1 MLQLLLERGQ
11 SYDDLASILGV
22 GPDEVRTRARTALT
36 DLAGAD
42 PDRNVALTDYLLGQ
56 ADPIDRADAVR
67 HLKDDPED
75 LALVTE
81 LAQSFASWLRRRS
94 CRGCRARTASPALG
108 VHRRRLPKPL
118 KKLAPA
124 PKESADGEPS
134 PPRTTL
140 SRRQTQGIVVAAC
153 ATVLVAVG
161 VLAIA
166 GVFNSSS
173 SGSTTTST
181 SNPTPPSG
189 TVQGYPLLP
198 IAAANNKGQG
208 AKLDSNGNFED
219 SIPIPTAVQ
228 SILPN
233 VQAVAITLA
242 NNTKVAKSIQTAVQN
257 KQAILTVEGQ
267 TDFIGVVGSKKGKVF
282 PIRAHRRQ
290 EREGIRHGG
299 AGSYEQATLLPGQD
313 DRPRSTAQRLQ
324 LHHLAGRRNRAEAEV
339 GNSDGGRPRDA
350 RPGRG
355 RGAAAAPAQ
364 PWEPPAGA
372 RWQYQ
377 LESSD
382 KSLKSTGG
390 IDVNICQPPAGGGPC
405 VRPQVF
411 DIDLYEDGQ
420 VSGNDHT
427 VNTAAVN
434 AIHRRGGH
442 AVCYLS
448 AGTPRTSA
456 PTTTSTSSSTAH
468 MATA

>member
-81 LAQSFASWLRRRS
+81 LAQKLRLVAPEAELPRLPGEDRQPRP
-94 CRGCRARTASPALG
+94 RGST
-108 VHRRRLPKPL
+108 RRRLPKPL

-181 SNPTPPSG
+181 SNLTPPSG

-257 KQAILTVEGQ
+257 KQAILTVEGT
-267 TDFIGVVGSKKGKVF
+267 TDFIGVVGAKKGKVF
-282 PIRAHRRQ
+282 PIQ
-290 EREGIRHGG
+290 LT
-299 AGSYEQATLLPGQD
+299 AGKNVKGSG
-313 DRPRSTAQRLQ
+313 TAALGVTNKQPFFQVKMTGL
-324 LHHLAGRRNRAEAEV
+324 
-339 GNSDGGRPRDA
+339 
-350 RPGRG
+350 
-355 RGAAAAPAQ
+355 AQ
-364 PWEPPAGA
+364 PPNG
-372 RWQYQ
+372 
-377 LESSD
+377 SSYIIW
-382 KSLKSTGG
+382 LVVG
-390 IDVNICQPPAGGGPC
+390 
-405 VRPQVF
+405 
-411 DIDLYEDGQ
+411 
-420 VSGNDHT
+420 
-427 VNTAAVN
+427 TA
-434 AIHRRGGH
+434 
-442 AVCYLS
+442 
-448 AGTPRTSA
+448 PKQ
-456 PTTTSTSSSTAH
+456 
-468 MATA
+468 

>member
-22 GPDEVRTRARTALT
+22 GSDEVRTRARTALT

-75 LALVTE
+75 LALVSE
-81 LAQSFASWLRRRS
+81 LAQKLRLVAPEAELPRLPGEDRQPRP
-94 CRGCRARTASPALG
+94 RGST
-108 VHRRRLPKPL
+108 RRRLPKPL

-173 SGSTTTST
+173 SGSTTTSS

-257 KQAILTVEGQ
+257 KQAILTVEGT
-267 TDFIGVVGSKKGKVF
+267 TDFIGVVGAKKGKVF
-282 PIRAHRRQ
+282 PIQ
-290 EREGIRHGG
+290 LT
-299 AGSYEQATLLPGQD
+299 AGKNVKGSGTAALGVTNKQPFFQVKMTGLAQPPNGSSYIIWLVVG
-313 DRPRSTAQRLQ
+313 TAQKQ
-324 LHHLAGRRNRAEAEV
+324 
-339 GNSDGGRPRDA
+339 
-350 RPGRG
+350 
-355 RGAAAAPAQ
+355 Q
-364 PWEPPAGA
+364 
-372 RWQYQ
+372 
-377 LESSD
+377 
-382 KSLKSTGG
+382 
-390 IDVNICQPPAGGGPC
+390 
-405 VRPQVF
+405 
-411 DIDLYEDGQ
+411 
-420 VSGNDHT
+420 
-427 VNTAAVN
+427 
-434 AIHRRGGH
+434 
-442 AVCYLS
+442 
-448 AGTPRTSA
+448 
-456 PTTTSTSSSTAH
+456 
-468 MATA
+468 

>member
-75 LALVTE
+75 LALVSE
-81 LAQSFASWLRRRS
+81 LAQKLRLVAPEAELPRLPGEDRQPRP
-94 CRGCRARTASPALG
+94 RGST
-108 VHRRRLPKPL
+108 RRRLPKPL

-161 VLAIA
+161 VLAVA

-257 KQAILTVEGQ
+257 KQAILTVEGT
-267 TDFIGVVGSKKGKVF
+267 TDFIGVVGAKKGKVF
-282 PIRAHRRQ
+282 PIQ
-290 EREGIRHGG
+290 LT
-299 AGSYEQATLLPGQD
+299 AGKNVKGSG
-313 DRPRSTAQRLQ
+313 TAALGVTNKQPFFQVKMTGL
-324 LHHLAGRRNRAEAEV
+324 
-339 GNSDGGRPRDA
+339 
-350 RPGRG
+350 
-355 RGAAAAPAQ
+355 AQ
-364 PWEPPAGA
+364 PPNG
-372 RWQYQ
+372 
-377 LESSD
+377 SSYIIW
-382 KSLKSTGG
+382 LVVG
-390 IDVNICQPPAGGGPC
+390 
-405 VRPQVF
+405 
-411 DIDLYEDGQ
+411 
-420 VSGNDHT
+420 
-427 VNTAAVN
+427 TA
-434 AIHRRGGH
+434 
-442 AVCYLS
+442 
-448 AGTPRTSA
+448 PKQ
-456 PTTTSTSSSTAH
+456 
-468 MATA
+468 

>member
-22 GPDEVRTRARTALT
+22 EPDEVRTRARTALT

-81 LAQSFASWLRRRS
+81 LAQKLRLVAPEAELPRLPGEDRQPRP
-94 CRGCRARTASPALG
+94 RGST
-108 VHRRRLPKPL
+108 RRRLPKPL

-282 PIRAHRRQ
+282 PIQ
-290 EREGIRHGG
+290 LT
-299 AGSYEQATLLPGQD
+299 AGKNVKGSG
-313 DRPRSTAQRLQ
+313 TAALGVTNKQPFFQVKMTGL
-324 LHHLAGRRNRAEAEV
+324 
-339 GNSDGGRPRDA
+339 
-350 RPGRG
+350 
-355 RGAAAAPAQ
+355 AQ
-364 PWEPPAGA
+364 PPNG
-372 RWQYQ
+372 
-377 LESSD
+377 SSYIIW
-382 KSLKSTGG
+382 LVVG
-390 IDVNICQPPAGGGPC
+390 
-405 VRPQVF
+405 
-411 DIDLYEDGQ
+411 
-420 VSGNDHT
+420 
-427 VNTAAVN
+427 TA
-434 AIHRRGGH
+434 
-442 AVCYLS
+442 
-448 AGTPRTSA
+448 PKQK
-456 PTTTSTSSSTAH
+456 
-468 MATA
+468 

>member
-1 MLQLLLERGQ
+1 MAPEAELPRLPGEDRQPRPRG
-11 SYDDLASILGV
+11 S
-22 GPDEVRTRARTALT
+22 T
-36 DLAGAD
+36 
-42 PDRNVALTDYLLGQ
+42 
-56 ADPIDRADAVR
+56 
-67 HLKDDPED
+67 
-75 LALVTE
+75 
-81 LAQSFASWLRRRS
+81 
-94 CRGCRARTASPALG
+94 
-108 VHRRRLPKPL
+108 RRRLPKPL

-173 SGSTTTST
+173 SGSTTAST

-282 PIRAHRRQ
+282 PIQ
-290 EREGIRHGG
+290 LT
-299 AGSYEQATLLPGQD
+299 AGKNVKGSG
-313 DRPRSTAQRLQ
+313 TAALGVTNKQPFFQVKMTGL
-324 LHHLAGRRNRAEAEV
+324 
-339 GNSDGGRPRDA
+339 
-350 RPGRG
+350 
-355 RGAAAAPAQ
+355 AQ
-364 PWEPPAGA
+364 PPNG
-372 RWQYQ
+372 
-377 LESSD
+377 SSYIIW
-382 KSLKSTGG
+382 LVVG
-390 IDVNICQPPAGGGPC
+390 
-405 VRPQVF
+405 
-411 DIDLYEDGQ
+411 
-420 VSGNDHT
+420 
-427 VNTAAVN
+427 TA
-434 AIHRRGGH
+434 
-442 AVCYLS
+442 
-448 AGTPRTSA
+448 PKQK
-456 PTTTSTSSSTAH
+456 
-468 MATA
+468 

>member
-75 LALVTE
+75 LALVSE
-81 LAQSFASWLRRRS
+81 LAQKLRLVAPEAELPRLPGEDRQPRP
-94 CRGCRARTASPALG
+94 RGST
-108 VHRRRLPKPL
+108 RRRLPKPL

-228 SILPN
+228 SSLPN

-242 NNTKVAKSIQTAVQN
+242 ANKKVAASIQKAVQN
-257 KQAILTVEGQ
+257 KQAILTVEGT
-267 TDFIGVVGSKKGKVF
+267 TDFIGVVGAKKGKVF
-282 PIRAHRRQ
+282 PIQ
-290 EREGIRHGG
+290 LT
-299 AGSYEQATLLPGQD
+299 AGKNVKGSG
-313 DRPRSTAQRLQ
+313 TAALGVTNKQPFFQVKMTGL
-324 LHHLAGRRNRAEAEV
+324 
-339 GNSDGGRPRDA
+339 
-350 RPGRG
+350 
-355 RGAAAAPAQ
+355 AQ
-364 PWEPPAGA
+364 PPNG
-372 RWQYQ
+372 
-377 LESSD
+377 SSYIIW
-382 KSLKSTGG
+382 LVVG
-390 IDVNICQPPAGGGPC
+390 
-405 VRPQVF
+405 
-411 DIDLYEDGQ
+411 
-420 VSGNDHT
+420 
-427 VNTAAVN
+427 TA
-434 AIHRRGGH
+434 
-442 AVCYLS
+442 
-448 AGTPRTSA
+448 PKQ
-456 PTTTSTSSSTAH
+456 
-468 MATA
+468 

>member
-81 LAQSFASWLRRRS
+81 LAQKLRLVAPEAELPRLPGEDRQPRP
-94 CRGCRARTASPALG
+94 RGST
-108 VHRRRLPKPL
+108 RRRLPKPL

-282 PIRAHRRQ
+282 PIQ
-290 EREGIRHGG
+290 LT
-299 AGSYEQATLLPGQD
+299 AGKNVKGSGTAALGVTNKQPFFQVKMTGLAQPPNGSSYIIWLVVG
-313 DRPRSTAQRLQ
+313 TAQKQ
-324 LHHLAGRRNRAEAEV
+324 
-339 GNSDGGRPRDA
+339 
-350 RPGRG
+350 
-355 RGAAAAPAQ
+355 Q
-364 PWEPPAGA
+364 
-372 RWQYQ
+372 
-377 LESSD
+377 
-382 KSLKSTGG
+382 
-390 IDVNICQPPAGGGPC
+390 
-405 VRPQVF
+405 
-411 DIDLYEDGQ
+411 
-420 VSGNDHT
+420 
-427 VNTAAVN
+427 
-434 AIHRRGGH
+434 
-442 AVCYLS
+442 
-448 AGTPRTSA
+448 
-456 PTTTSTSSSTAH
+456 
-468 MATA
+468 

>member
-81 LAQSFASWLRRRS
+81 LAQKLRLVAPEAELPRLPGEDRQPRP
-94 CRGCRARTASPALG
+94 RGST
-108 VHRRRLPKPL
+108 RRRLPKPL

-282 PIRAHRRQ
+282 PIQ
-290 EREGIRHGG
+290 LT
-299 AGSYEQATLLPGQD
+299 AGKNVKG
-313 DRPRSTAQRLQ
+313 
-324 LHHLAGRRNRAEAEV
+324 
-339 GNSDGGRPRDA
+339 
-350 RPGRG
+350 
-355 RGAAAAPAQ
+355 
-364 PWEPPAGA
+364 
-372 RWQYQ
+372 
-377 LESSD
+377 
-382 KSLKSTGG
+382 
-390 IDVNICQPPAGGGPC
+390 
-405 VRPQVF
+405 
-411 DIDLYEDGQ
+411 
-420 VSGNDHT
+420 SG
-427 VNTAAVN
+427 TAALGVTN
-434 AIHRRGGH
+434 KQPFFQVKMTGLTPPPNGSSYIIWL
-442 AVCYLS
+442 VV
-448 AGTPRTSA
+448 GTA
-456 PTTTSTSSSTAH
+456 PKQ
-468 MATA
+468 

>member
-81 LAQSFASWLRRRS
+81 LAQKLRLVAPEAELPRLPGEDRQPRP
-94 CRGCRARTASPALG
+94 RGST
-108 VHRRRLPKPL
+108 RRRLPKPL

-173 SGSTTTST
+173 SGSSSTTASD
-181 SNPTPPSG
+181 SNPTAG
-189 TVQGYPLLP
+189 KVQGYPLLP
-198 IAAANNKGQG
+198 IAAANSKSKG

-282 PIRAHRRQ
+282 PIQ
-290 EREGIRHGG
+290 LT
-299 AGSYEQATLLPGQD
+299 AGKNVKGSG
-313 DRPRSTAQRLQ
+313 TAALGVTNKQPFFQVKMTGL
-324 LHHLAGRRNRAEAEV
+324 
-339 GNSDGGRPRDA
+339 
-350 RPGRG
+350 
-355 RGAAAAPAQ
+355 AQ
-364 PWEPPAGA
+364 PPNG
-372 RWQYQ
+372 
-377 LESSD
+377 SSYIIW
-382 KSLKSTGG
+382 LVVG
-390 IDVNICQPPAGGGPC
+390 
-405 VRPQVF
+405 
-411 DIDLYEDGQ
+411 
-420 VSGNDHT
+420 
-427 VNTAAVN
+427 TA
-434 AIHRRGGH
+434 
-442 AVCYLS
+442 
-448 AGTPRTSA
+448 PKQK
-456 PTTTSTSSSTAH
+456 
-468 MATA
+468 

>member
-81 LAQSFASWLRRRS
+81 LAQKLRLVAPEAELPRLPGEDRRPRP
-94 CRGCRARTASPALG
+94 RGST
-108 VHRRRLPKPL
+108 RRRLPKPL

-282 PIRAHRRQ
+282 PIQ
-290 EREGIRHGG
+290 LT
-299 AGSYEQATLLPGQD
+299 AGKNVKGSGTAALGVTNKQPFFQVKMTGLAQPPNGSSYIIWLVVG
-313 DRPRSTAQRLQ
+313 TAQKQ
-324 LHHLAGRRNRAEAEV
+324 
-339 GNSDGGRPRDA
+339 
-350 RPGRG
+350 
-355 RGAAAAPAQ
+355 Q
-364 PWEPPAGA
+364 
-372 RWQYQ
+372 
-377 LESSD
+377 
-382 KSLKSTGG
+382 
-390 IDVNICQPPAGGGPC
+390 
-405 VRPQVF
+405 
-411 DIDLYEDGQ
+411 
-420 VSGNDHT
+420 
-427 VNTAAVN
+427 
-434 AIHRRGGH
+434 
-442 AVCYLS
+442 
-448 AGTPRTSA
+448 
-456 PTTTSTSSSTAH
+456 
-468 MATA
+468 

>member
-81 LAQSFASWLRRRS
+81 LAQKLRLVAPEAELPRLPGEDRQPRP
-94 CRGCRARTASPALG
+94 RGST
-108 VHRRRLPKPL
+108 RRRLPKPL

-166 GVFNSSS
+166 GVFHSSS

-257 KQAILTVEGQ
+257 KQAILTVQGK
-267 TDFIGVVGSKKGKVF
+267 TDFIGVVGAKKGKVF
-282 PIRAHRRQ
+282 PI
-290 EREGIRHGG
+290 ELK
-299 AGSYEQATLLPGQD
+299 AGKNVKGSG
-313 DRPRSTAQRLQ
+313 TAALGV
-324 LHHLAGRRNRAEAEV
+324 ANK
-339 GNSDGGRPRDA
+339 
-350 RPGRG
+350 
-355 RGAAAAPAQ
+355 Q
-364 PWEPPAGA
+364 PFF
-372 RWQYQ
+372 QV
-377 LESSD
+377 
-382 KSLKSTGG
+382 KMTGLT
-390 IDVNICQPPAGGGPC
+390 QPPNGSSYIIWLVVG
-405 VRPQVF
+405 
-411 DIDLYEDGQ
+411 
-420 VSGNDHT
+420 
-427 VNTAAVN
+427 TA
-434 AIHRRGGH
+434 
-442 AVCYLS
+442 
-448 AGTPRTSA
+448 PKK
-456 PTTTSTSSSTAH
+456 
-468 MATA
+468 

>member
-22 GPDEVRTRARTALT
+22 GSDEVRTRARTALT

-42 PDRNVALTDYLLGQ
+42 PDRKVALTDYLLGQ

-75 LALVTE
+75 LALVSE
-81 LAQSFASWLRRRS
+81 LAQKLRLVAPEAELPRLPGEDRQARP
-94 CRGCRARTASPALG
+94 RGSI
-108 VHRRRLPKPL
+108 RRRLPKPL

-134 PPRTTL
+134 PSRTML

-173 SGSTTTST
+173 SGSTTTSP

-257 KQAILTVEGQ
+257 KQAILTVEGT
-267 TDFIGVVGSKKGKVF
+267 TDFIGVVGAKKGKVF
-282 PIRAHRRQ
+282 PIQ
-290 EREGIRHGG
+290 LT
-299 AGSYEQATLLPGQD
+299 AGKNVKGSGTAALGVTNKQPFFQVKMTGLAQPPNGSSYIIWLVVG
-313 DRPRSTAQRLQ
+313 TAQKQ
-324 LHHLAGRRNRAEAEV
+324 
-339 GNSDGGRPRDA
+339 
-350 RPGRG
+350 
-355 RGAAAAPAQ
+355 Q
-364 PWEPPAGA
+364 
-372 RWQYQ
+372 
-377 LESSD
+377 
-382 KSLKSTGG
+382 
-390 IDVNICQPPAGGGPC
+390 
-405 VRPQVF
+405 
-411 DIDLYEDGQ
+411 
-420 VSGNDHT
+420 
-427 VNTAAVN
+427 
-434 AIHRRGGH
+434 
-442 AVCYLS
+442 
-448 AGTPRTSA
+448 
-456 PTTTSTSSSTAH
+456 
-468 MATA
+468 

>member
-22 GPDEVRTRARTALT
+22 GSDEVRTRARTALT

-81 LAQSFASWLRRRS
+81 LAQKLRLVAPEAELPRLPGEDRQPRP
-94 CRGCRARTASPALG
+94 RGSA
-108 VHRRRLPKPL
+108 RRRLPKPL

-282 PIRAHRRQ
+282 PIQ
-290 EREGIRHGG
+290 LT
-299 AGSYEQATLLPGQD
+299 AGKNVKGSG
-313 DRPRSTAQRLQ
+313 TAALGVTNKQPFFQVKMTGL
-324 LHHLAGRRNRAEAEV
+324 
-339 GNSDGGRPRDA
+339 
-350 RPGRG
+350 
-355 RGAAAAPAQ
+355 AQ
-364 PWEPPAGA
+364 PPNG
-372 RWQYQ
+372 
-377 LESSD
+377 SSYIIW
-382 KSLKSTGG
+382 LVVG
-390 IDVNICQPPAGGGPC
+390 
-405 VRPQVF
+405 
-411 DIDLYEDGQ
+411 
-420 VSGNDHT
+420 
-427 VNTAAVN
+427 TA
-434 AIHRRGGH
+434 
-442 AVCYLS
+442 
-448 AGTPRTSA
+448 PKQ
-456 PTTTSTSSSTAH
+456 
-468 MATA
+468 

>member
-81 LAQSFASWLRRRS
+81 LAQKLRLVAPEAELPRLPGEDRQPRP
-94 CRGCRARTASPALG
+94 RGST
-108 VHRRRLPKPL
+108 RRRLPKPL

-124 PKESADGEPS
+124 PRESADGEPS

-140 SRRQTQGIVVAAC
+140 SRRQTQGIVVAGC

-166 GVFNSSS
+166 GVFSSGS
-173 SGSTTTST
+173 SGSTTPTT

-257 KQAILTVEGQ
+257 KQAILTVEGK
-267 TDFIGVVGSKKGKVF
+267 TDFIGVLGAKKGKVF
-282 PIRAHRRQ
+282 PIQ
-290 EREGIRHGG
+290 LT
-299 AGSYEQATLLPGQD
+299 AGKNVKGSGTAALGVTNKQPFFQVKMTGLAQPPNGSSYIIWLVVG
-313 DRPRSTAQRLQ
+313 TAQKQ
-324 LHHLAGRRNRAEAEV
+324 
-339 GNSDGGRPRDA
+339 
-350 RPGRG
+350 
-355 RGAAAAPAQ
+355 Q
-364 PWEPPAGA
+364 
-372 RWQYQ
+372 
-377 LESSD
+377 
-382 KSLKSTGG
+382 
-390 IDVNICQPPAGGGPC
+390 
-405 VRPQVF
+405 
-411 DIDLYEDGQ
+411 
-420 VSGNDHT
+420 
-427 VNTAAVN
+427 
-434 AIHRRGGH
+434 
-442 AVCYLS
+442 
-448 AGTPRTSA
+448 
-456 PTTTSTSSSTAH
+456 
-468 MATA
+468 

>member
-81 LAQSFASWLRRRS
+81 LAQKLRLVAPEAELPRLPGEDRQPRP
-94 CRGCRARTASPALG
+94 RGST
-108 VHRRRLPKPL
+108 RRRLPKPL

-124 PKESADGEPS
+124 PRESADGEPS

-140 SRRQTQGIVVAAC
+140 SRRQTQGIVVAGC

-166 GVFNSSS
+166 GVFSSGS
-173 SGSTTTST
+173 SGSTTPTT

-257 KQAILTVEGQ
+257 KQAILTVEGK
-267 TDFIGVVGSKKGKVF
+267 TDFIGVLGAKKGKVF
-282 PIRAHRRQ
+282 PIQ
-290 EREGIRHGG
+290 LT
-299 AGSYEQATLLPGQD
+299 AGKNVKGSGTAALGVTNKQPFFQVKMTGLAQPPNGSSYIVWLVVG
-313 DRPRSTAQRLQ
+313 TAQKQ
-324 LHHLAGRRNRAEAEV
+324 
-339 GNSDGGRPRDA
+339 
-350 RPGRG
+350 
-355 RGAAAAPAQ
+355 Q
-364 PWEPPAGA
+364 
-372 RWQYQ
+372 
-377 LESSD
+377 
-382 KSLKSTGG
+382 
-390 IDVNICQPPAGGGPC
+390 
-405 VRPQVF
+405 
-411 DIDLYEDGQ
+411 
-420 VSGNDHT
+420 
-427 VNTAAVN
+427 
-434 AIHRRGGH
+434 
-442 AVCYLS
+442 
-448 AGTPRTSA
+448 
-456 PTTTSTSSSTAH
+456 
-468 MATA
+468 

>member
-75 LALVTE
+75 LALVSE
-81 LAQSFASWLRRRS
+81 LAQKLRLVAPEAELPRLPGEDRQPRP
-94 CRGCRARTASPALG
+94 RGST
-108 VHRRRLPKPL
+108 RRRLPKPL

-124 PKESADGEPS
+124 PKESADAEPS

-242 NNTKVAKSIQTAVQN
+242 DNKKVAASIQKAVQN

-267 TDFIGVVGSKKGKVF
+267 TDFIGVVGAKKGKVF
-282 PIRAHRRQ
+282 PIQ
-290 EREGIRHGG
+290 LT
-299 AGSYEQATLLPGQD
+299 AGKNVKGSG
-313 DRPRSTAQRLQ
+313 TAALGVTNKQPFFQVKMTGL
-324 LHHLAGRRNRAEAEV
+324 
-339 GNSDGGRPRDA
+339 
-350 RPGRG
+350 
-355 RGAAAAPAQ
+355 AQ
-364 PWEPPAGA
+364 PPNG
-372 RWQYQ
+372 
-377 LESSD
+377 SSYIIW
-382 KSLKSTGG
+382 LVVG
-390 IDVNICQPPAGGGPC
+390 
-405 VRPQVF
+405 
-411 DIDLYEDGQ
+411 
-420 VSGNDHT
+420 
-427 VNTAAVN
+427 TA
-434 AIHRRGGH
+434 
-442 AVCYLS
+442 
-448 AGTPRTSA
+448 PKQ
-456 PTTTSTSSSTAH
+456 
-468 MATA
+468 

>member
-22 GPDEVRTRARTALT
+22 GSDEVRTRARTALT

-75 LALVTE
+75 LALVSE
-81 LAQSFASWLRRRS
+81 LAQKLRLVAPEAELPRLPGEDRQPRP
-94 CRGCRARTASPALG
+94 RGST
-108 VHRRRLPKPL
+108 RRRLPKPL

-257 KQAILTVEGQ
+257 KQAILTVEGT
-267 TDFIGVVGSKKGKVF
+267 TDFIGVVGAKKGKVF
-282 PIRAHRRQ
+282 PIQ
-290 EREGIRHGG
+290 LT
-299 AGSYEQATLLPGQD
+299 AGKNVKGSG
-313 DRPRSTAQRLQ
+313 TAALGVTNKQPFFQVKMTGL
-324 LHHLAGRRNRAEAEV
+324 
-339 GNSDGGRPRDA
+339 
-350 RPGRG
+350 
-355 RGAAAAPAQ
+355 AQ
-364 PWEPPAGA
+364 PPNG
-372 RWQYQ
+372 
-377 LESSD
+377 SSYIIW
-382 KSLKSTGG
+382 LVVG
-390 IDVNICQPPAGGGPC
+390 
-405 VRPQVF
+405 
-411 DIDLYEDGQ
+411 
-420 VSGNDHT
+420 
-427 VNTAAVN
+427 TA
-434 AIHRRGGH
+434 
-442 AVCYLS
+442 
-448 AGTPRTSA
+448 PKQ
-456 PTTTSTSSSTAH
+456 
-468 MATA
+468 

>member
-22 GPDEVRTRARTALT
+22 GSDDVRTRARTALT

-81 LAQSFASWLRRRS
+81 LAQKLRLVAPEAELPRLPGEDRQPRP
-94 CRGCRARTASPALG
+94 RGST
-108 VHRRRLPKPL
+108 RRRLPKPL

-257 KQAILTVEGQ
+257 KQAILTVEGT
-267 TDFIGVVGSKKGKVF
+267 TDFIGVVGAKKGKVF
-282 PIRAHRRQ
+282 PIQ
-290 EREGIRHGG
+290 LT
-299 AGSYEQATLLPGQD
+299 AGKNVKGSG
-313 DRPRSTAQRLQ
+313 TAALGVTNKQPFFQVKMTGL
-324 LHHLAGRRNRAEAEV
+324 
-339 GNSDGGRPRDA
+339 
-350 RPGRG
+350 
-355 RGAAAAPAQ
+355 AQ
-364 PWEPPAGA
+364 PPNG
-372 RWQYQ
+372 
-377 LESSD
+377 SSYIIW
-382 KSLKSTGG
+382 LVVG
-390 IDVNICQPPAGGGPC
+390 
-405 VRPQVF
+405 
-411 DIDLYEDGQ
+411 
-420 VSGNDHT
+420 
-427 VNTAAVN
+427 TA
-434 AIHRRGGH
+434 
-442 AVCYLS
+442 
-448 AGTPRTSA
+448 PKQ
-456 PTTTSTSSSTAH
+456 
-468 MATA
+468 